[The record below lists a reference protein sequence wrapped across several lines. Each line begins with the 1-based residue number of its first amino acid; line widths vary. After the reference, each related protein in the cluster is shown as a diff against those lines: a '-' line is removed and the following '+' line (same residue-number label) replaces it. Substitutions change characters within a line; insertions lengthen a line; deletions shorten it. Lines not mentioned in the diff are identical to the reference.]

1 MRVGRIAIARALVEG
16 LPAARRV
23 RFALEL
29 LRGAV
34 DPVDLGA
41 VNWLGAQFGVPG
53 DAPAESAAPRD
64 QLSFPETQP

>member
-34 DPVDLGA
+34 DPADPGA
-41 VNWLGAQFGVPG
+41 VNWLAAHFGVPG
-53 DAPAESAAPRD
+53 DAPGKGAAPRD
-64 QLSFPETQP
+64 HLSFPETRP